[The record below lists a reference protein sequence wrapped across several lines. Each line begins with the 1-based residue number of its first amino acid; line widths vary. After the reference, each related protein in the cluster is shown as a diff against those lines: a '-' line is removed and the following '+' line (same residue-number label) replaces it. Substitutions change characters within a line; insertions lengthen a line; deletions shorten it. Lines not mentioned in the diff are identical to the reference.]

1 MPDQKESLYFGDG
14 LPQSSTQ
21 VVSDSRQQDTKQW
34 DSHQSIE
41 NAEELSSFRL
51 GRDVTKTWHL
61 GGGGRGLRTRSEFL
75 KSVLMSGV
83 FIACAAYLPMVVI
96 IVPEKKKALARSHW
110 LTKVLLLIGSTPAP
124 MALTTSWD
132 VQSSEISSWVKFKCF
147 YLTMISISLFPFPV
161 FSIQ

>member
-34 DSHQSIE
+34 DSYQSIE

-61 GGGGRGLRTRSEFL
+61 GGREGQRFTDTFR
-75 KSVLMSGV
+75 V
-83 FIACAAYLPMVVI
+83 FEVSFNEWGFYRLCC
-96 IVPEKKKALARSHW
+96 VPTNGCDNS
-110 LTKVLLLIGSTPAP
+110 P
-124 MALTTSWD
+124 
-132 VQSSEISSWVKFKCF
+132 
-147 YLTMISISLFPFPV
+147 
-161 FSIQ
+161 